1 MKKIRS
7 SVIPHNGRA
16 SAIRKSLG
24 VTKEDETIAG
34 KAIIFTQEQ
43 EELRQK
49 AKNGDLG
56 IKFDDERNRWD
67 LLPWREIEQVVKI
80 LTFGAKKYADD
91 NWKYIP
97 DLKKRYFAAAM
108 RHLVAWQKGEMLD
121 QESGENHLSHALC
134 CILFLLWDDNQS
146 GKS

>member
-1 MKKIRS
+1 MKKS
-7 SVIPHNGRA
+7 KKGT
-16 SAIRKSLG
+16 LTF
-24 VTKEDETIAG
+24 TKE
-34 KAIIFTQEQ
+34 QEK
-43 EELRQK
+43 LRQK

>member
-1 MKKIRS
+1 LKIGSGAIQTLFFAQNYNKVWYNRSMKKS
-7 SVIPHNGRA
+7 KKGT
-16 SAIRKSLG
+16 LTF
-24 VTKEDETIAG
+24 TK
-34 KAIIFTQEQ
+34 EQ